1 MTYRGMTICFGGG
14 VEGVGNPF
22 VPVNFEAE
30 PKERMYGK
38 YLTVDG
44 GIMVYGQLTVDGG
57 IMEYGLGKF
66 DAKIHFPTLTAAKK
80 AIDDYLNK
88 KPLGTEYRG
97 VVIRWSGG
105 VEGYGLPYSANLQGS
120 QSFADLDQIK
130 AAIDRDLDGDGD
142 VGDAPVVVT
151 RIELGGKKYRLEL
164 HLED

>member
-38 YLTVDG
+38 Y
-44 GIMVYGQLTVDGG
+44 LTVDGG